1 MKKVIAI
8 FLVQILALCSLANEA
23 QLIVQKIDNNNAVQ
37 GSTYRLF
44 AQMPSA
50 QHSLHVVF
58 GNAAYPLNIQ
68 STAPF
73 YQHPLGANSA
83 MGINDAVVA
92 ASPTLVYDSYITLG
106 YTSSTN
112 NGMWELGL
120 NFEQFNSG
128 NSISTSNGGWFLL
141 PTDAKC
147 VAPANQLILLAQF
160 TTTGIVTGT
169 LNLQGWTS
177 PQQAWN
183 AYSLTFSTDDAETFG
198 CTSNSATNYNSQAT
212 YNDGSCQF
220 GGVVVNTNQAANDV
234 EDKVA
239 SIATGW
245 DVFPNPINNDLF
257 HLQFKNA
264 IDFKDTVANLDIIDA
279 AGRIVY
285 TQTITGSLANN
296 RLTITQSLANGN
308 YNVVLTHAGKRE
320 VHTLVVQK

>member
-8 FLVQILALCSLANEA
+8 FLVQTFALCSLANEA

-58 GNAAYPLNIQ
+58 GNAAHPLNIQ

-141 PTDAKC
+141 PTDAEC

-160 TTTGIVTGT
+160 TTTGTVTGT

-183 AYSLTFSTDDAETFG
+183 AYGLTFSTDDAETFG
-198 CTSNSATNYNSQAT
+198 CTSNSATNYNSHAT

-220 GGVVVNTNQAANDV
+220 GGVVVNANQAANDL

-239 SIATGW
+239 SSATVW
-245 DVFPNPINNDLF
+245 DVFPNPLNKDLF